1 MLVRPKTMNPASV
14 PAQADATPVIST
26 ATSAED
32 RTIPRILLT
41 RPTGVQFLK
50 GSFAGIILL
59 TALYAVVSQRSYV
72 SSNNA
77 VASARVASVR
87 VPINGYL
94 KGFDIGVGAKV
105 LKQERIGHVEDS
117 LVDDANLL
125 QLRQAIQQKAAT
137 TDSDM
142 QLRDRLVQER
152 RSLEIRGRDF
162 VKASTSRLQEL
173 VRQDEQQVASGLALK
188 NELRLELDRQRKLYQ
203 EGITARAELDVLQRR
218 YGMADHDLEA
228 ERNALG
234 AVQIQANA
242 SAHGILLD
250 SGTNGGS
257 YAQQRIDEIDMRLAE
272 IDQMVMQSQKDEKAM
287 TQTLADAGSNLDLR
301 RSGELFAPVNGIVWK
316 LIASDGEYVEKG
328 ASVAQFV
335 DCKSAFILAA
345 IPQDRVPD
353 VALGST
359 VRFRFA
365 GDTFDRYGKV
375 RSVSGEQ
382 DELTNA
388 ALAAAPV
395 RERTPT
401 ATVLISQNQIDTREC
416 VVGRTARVLI
426 PVASTHVWDVLG
438 QWIR

>member
-1 MLVRPKTMNPASV
+1 MNPASV
-14 PAQADATPVIST
+14 PAQADLTSVISP
-26 ATSAED
+26 ATSTED
-32 RTIPRILLT
+32 RTIPRIRLS

-59 TALYAVVSQRSYV
+59 TTLYAVLSQRSYV
-72 SSNNA
+72 ATNNA
-77 VASARVASVR
+77 IASARVASVR
-87 VPINGYL
+87 VPIDGYL

-105 LKQERIGHVEDS
+105 SKQQRLGHVEDS
-117 LVDDANLL
+117 LADDVNYS
-125 QLRQAIQQKAAT
+125 QLRQALQQKAAT
-137 TDSDM
+137 SDSDM
-142 QLRDRLVQER
+142 QMRGRLVRER

-162 VKASTSRLQEL
+162 LKASTARLQEM
-173 VRQDEQQVASGLALK
+173 VRQDEQQVASGLAMK
-188 NELRLELDRQRKLYQ
+188 NELRLELDRQSKLYQ

-234 AVQIQANA
+234 AAQIQANA

-287 TQTLADAGSNLDLR
+287 TQTLADASSNLKLR
-301 RSGELFAPVNGIVWK
+301 RSGELFAPVDGIVWK
-316 LIASDGEYVEKG
+316 LIASNGEFVEKG

-335 DCKSAFILAA
+335 DCKSTFILAA
-345 IPQDRVPD
+345 VPQDRVPD
-353 VALGST
+353 VLLGST

-365 GDTFDRYGKV
+365 GDTSDRYGKV
-375 RSVSGEQ
+375 RSVSGAQ
-382 DELTNA
+382 DPLTNVA
-388 ALAAAPV
+388 IATAPV
-395 RERTPT
+395 HERTPT
-401 ATVLISQNQIDTREC
+401 ATVMISLNPADTQEC
-416 VVGRTARVLI
+416 VVGRTARVVI